1 MPQHRRGR
9 IAGTENYSKEDLT
22 ALLDESARVLPTGAN
37 EWDMVLENYLIYA
50 ERTHR
55 AVRGVTSIKKK
66 FQALLN
72 CSKPTGGA
80 SCPDYVRRAR
90 RIQLAIEESVLH
102 DETLTTGTT
111 AKTATPRRLM
121 DAGRLTMLRRITT
134 RPLQPH
140 QQRAAKTGKYG
151 GDCGHLR
158 VVSDSYIPTGG
169 PKCGFTT
176 PSS

>member
-80 SCPDYVRRAR
+80 SCPDYVRRNN
-90 RIQLAIEESVLH
+90 
-102 DETLTTGTT
+102 DE
-111 AKTATPRRLM
+111 ATPASANSAPQRQASTEETAATFGLTPTSPPADRNAASRPPPRDASVSAVSAREGRAHRLQNQILSTS
-121 DAGRLTMLRRITT
+121 DEFPML
-134 RPLQPH
+134 
-140 QQRAAKTGKYG
+140 
-151 GDCGHLR
+151 HLLNHA
-158 VVSDSYIPTGG
+158 
-169 PKCGFTT
+169 
-176 PSS
+176 PSEQ